1 MKRPR
6 AFALTIALL
15 LLGVVAAAIV
25 ALTALLSIDAKTTTR
40 DAQAAQLR
48 QLLVAGAADLKS
60 KVDRGEDL
68 KEQWTV
74 QAPSELGAQVRVEVK
89 RTDQAMQVMVTATRG
104 EHTLRQEIRLQRDA
118 NQWRIVAA
126 ELGD

>member
-1 MKRPR
+1 
-6 AFALTIALL
+6 LL
-15 LLGVVAAAIV
+15 LSVVAAAIV
-25 ALTALLSIDAKTTTR
+25 ALTALLSIDAKTTAR

-68 KEQWTV
+68 KGQWIV

-89 RTDQAMQVMVTATRG
+89 TTDQAMQVMVTATRSCC
-104 EHTLRQEIRLQRDA
+104 A
-118 NQWRIVAA
+118 S
-126 ELGD
+126 